1 MMARPMILTALL
13 STLVV
18 GCGAA
23 ARVPLPE
30 PLPDAP
36 DHREDTVIAMMSA
49 PPPAPTSRERIVA
62 QIDSILGLHEFRSA
76 RWGVLV
82 VHPERGD
89 TLYSRDADK
98 LFMPASNQ
106 KLVVGAAALRILGPD
121 FRFTTTFAASGPV
134 RGGAL
139 EGDLVVHGRG
149 DPTFS
154 ARERGDALAPFRE
167 FADSLW
173 ARGVRRITGRVV
185 AGDSVFAWPTM
196 GYGLAWENLR
206 TRFGAPVSDLMFNE
220 SSSTLAVTAGARA
233 GAPVTAVVRPAVG
246 YPRVRVTA
254 VTLPARQP
262 DAVPADTLALE
273 YRPNEVVVSGGLPL
287 RETRTV
293 DLVHG
298 DPRAGFLAALR
309 TALAARGIAVGDV
322 RQPVRPARDT
332 LFVYHSA
339 PLSEISALLQKP
351 SQNQTAEVLK
361 RTLGLELTGVG
372 APDSG
377 RRVLEHDLLAMGAEE
392 DGFVVGDASGLS
404 RYSFLTPETIVRL
417 LNVMREDSVFV
428 ASLPLMGVEGTLQ
441 NRLRTT
447 AAAGRG
453 RAKTGSI
460 SNGAAL
466 SGYLPT
472 ADGEPLLF
480 SILANN
486 WIVETRDV
494 VAAIDSIVAVLASI
508 SYRELVA
515 STPR

>member
-1 MMARPMILTALL
+1 MHGTMLLPALAVA
-13 STLVV
+13 LVL

-23 ARVPLPE
+23 ARTPLPE
-30 PLPDAP
+30 PLPDP
-36 DHREDTVIAMMSA
+36 PEQREDTVVALAAA
-49 PPPAPTSRERIVA
+49 PLPSSREHLVA
-62 QIDSILGLHEFRSA
+62 QIDSILAQPEFRSA

-89 TLYSRDADK
+89 TLYSRDANK

-106 KLVVGAAALRILGPD
+106 KLVIGAAALRLLGPD
-121 FRFTTTFAASGPV
+121 FRFTTTFAAAGPI
-134 RGGAL
+134 RGGVL

-149 DPTFS
+149 DPSFS
-154 ARERGDALAPFRE
+154 ARVHGDALAPFRE
-167 FADSLW
+167 LSDSLS
-173 ARGVRRITGRVV
+173 ARGIRRITGRVI

-220 SSSTLAVTAGARA
+220 SHSTLTVRAGARI
-233 GAPVTAVVRPAVG
+233 GAPVTAAAQPAVG

-254 VTLPARQP
+254 LTLPARRG
-262 DAVPADTLALE
+262 DATPGDTLAVE
-273 YRPNEVVVSGGLPL
+273 YRGSEVVVSGGLPL
-287 RETRTV
+287 RETRAL
-293 DLVHG
+293 DLVHE

-309 TALAARGIAVGDV
+309 TALAARRITVGDV
-322 RQPVRPARDT
+322 HQPPRPARDT
-332 LFVYHSA
+332 LFVYQSA
-339 PLSEISALLQKP
+339 PLSDISALLQKP

-377 RRVLEHDLLAMGAEE
+377 RRVMEHELLAMGAEE
-392 DGFVVGDASGLS
+392 DGFVVGDAAGLS

-417 LNVMREDSVFV
+417 LNVMRHDSVFV
-428 ASLPLMGVEGTLQ
+428 ASLPLIGAEGTLQ
-441 NRLRTT
+441 NRMRSS

-453 RAKTGSI
+453 RAKTGTI

-466 SGYLPT
+466 SGYLRT
-472 ADGEPLLF
+472 ADDEQLLF

-494 VAAIDSIVAVLASI
+494 LVAIDAVVDVLASI
-508 SYRELVA
+508 RYRELVA
-515 STPR
+515 SSPR